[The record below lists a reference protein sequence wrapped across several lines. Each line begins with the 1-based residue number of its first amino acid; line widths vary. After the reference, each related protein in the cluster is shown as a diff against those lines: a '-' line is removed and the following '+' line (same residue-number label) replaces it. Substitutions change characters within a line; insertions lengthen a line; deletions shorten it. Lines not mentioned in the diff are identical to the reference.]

1 MIGVYLLVTIWLH
14 FSSLSHVSLGNILDG
29 NAPLSLVPSPDST
42 TLSATPL
49 NLYLEV
55 SQLNGVITGSRVL
68 VDGLEVGS
76 VVSVSLQENQ
86 SNSADLDSVI
96 PKTLMLHPKYLLQ
109 LEISGSHA
117 QNLRFGTV
125 GLITSP
131 LVLSKNTAPISLI
144 ELLVPDKETHS
155 LLEPGAHLKGYSS
168 YSEFWSADLGRFN
181 RGFQAA
187 ELRG

>member
-14 FSSLSHVSLGNILDG
+14 FSSLSNVSLGNLLDG
-29 NAPLSLVPSPDST
+29 NVPLSLAPSPDV
-42 TLSATPL
+42 TPL

-55 SQLNGVITGSRVL
+55 SQLNGVAAGSSVL

-76 VVSVSLQENQ
+76 VISVSLQETQGN
-86 SNSADLDSVI
+86 NTDLEKVV

-109 LEISGSHA
+109 LEVSGSHA

-125 GLITSP
+125 GLITSI
-131 LVLSKNTAPISLI
+131 LSKNTDQTSLV
-144 ELLVPDKETHS
+144 ELLVPDKETHAP
-155 LLEPGAHLKGYSS
+155 LEAGAHLKGYCS

-187 ELRG
+187 ELKG